1 MTAAPTLVAVSH
13 GTSDPRGQGAIR
25 RLVDGVRDRLPG
37 VDVRQAF
44 VDVEA
49 PDLPTVLAE
58 VSGPVTV
65 VPLLLG
71 AGFHVHVDIA
81 TAVDA
86 RVASGQPTTTAST
99 LGPDP
104 AITGLLLD
112 RLRKAELTPH
122 DAVVLAVAGSSD
134 VRARLSA
141 DRAAAMVATSLR
153 RRVRVG
159 HLGGAGRPLDQVIA
173 EARREV
179 DGPPRREASVAAGGT
194 PSGRVIVASYLLAPG
209 FFASRLD
216 ASAAD
221 VVTAPLSSG
230 VRLDDRL
237 VDVVVRRYVSPAG
250 RSQLASGRYPH
261 ASRSPLARL
270 G

>member
-1 MTAAPTLVAVSH
+1 MTAGPTLVAVSH

-25 RLVDGVRDRLPG
+25 RLVEGVRDRIPG

-58 VSGPVTV
+58 VSGPVNV

-86 RVASGQPTTTAST
+86 RVASGQPTTTAPT

-112 RLRKAELTPH
+112 RLRDVELTPD

-159 HLGGAGRPLDQVIA
+159 HLGGAGRPLEDVIA

-179 DGPPRREASVAAGGT
+179 DGG
-194 PSGRVIVASYLLAPG
+194 GRVIVASYLLAPG
-209 FFASRLD
+209 FFASQLD

-261 ASRSPLARL
+261 ASRSPLAQL

>member
-1 MTAAPTLVAVSH
+1 MIPTLVAVSH
-13 GTSDPRGQGAIR
+13 GTADPHGQGAIR
-25 RLVDGVRDRLPG
+25 RLAAAVQDRLPY
-37 VDVRQAF
+37 VAVRQAF
-44 VDVEA
+44 VDLES
-49 PDLPTVLAE
+49 PDLPSVLAD
-58 VSGPVTV
+58 VDGPVSV

-86 RVASGQPTTTAST
+86 RVAAGQPTATAPT

-112 RLRKAELTPH
+112 RLRAVELTPD

-159 HLGGAGRPLDQVIA
+159 HLGGTGRPLEQVIA

-179 DGPPRREASVAAGGT
+179 GGH
-194 PSGRVIVASYLLAPG
+194 GRVVAASYLLAPG

-216 ASAAD
+216 ASSAD
-221 VVTAPLSSG
+221 IVTAPLSSG

-237 VDVVVRRYVSPAG
+237 VDVVVRRYAAAG
-250 RSQLASGRYPH
+250 RSQR
-261 ASRSPLARL
+261 ASRPPLAQL

>member
-1 MTAAPTLVAVSH
+1 MTHHTLVAVSH
-13 GTSDPRGQGAIR
+13 GTSDPRGQGAVL
-25 RLVDGVRDRLPG
+25 RLVQTLGDRLPG

-49 PDLPTVLAE
+49 PDFPSVLAD
-58 VSGPVTV
+58 VDGPATV

-86 RVASGQPTTTAST
+86 RIAAGQPTTTAPT

-112 RLRKAELTPH
+112 RLRDADLAPD

-141 DRAAAMVATSLR
+141 DRAAAMLATALR

-159 HLGGAGRPLDQVIA
+159 HLGGAGRPLEQVIA
-173 EARREV
+173 EARRE
-179 DGPPRREASVAAGGT
+179 AGGT
-194 PSGRVIVASYLLAPG
+194 GRGRVIAANYLLAPG
-209 FFASRLD
+209 FFASRLE
-216 ASAAD
+216 ASSAE
-221 VVTAPLSSG
+221 VVTAPLSAS

-237 VDVVVRRYVSPAG
+237 VDVALRRY
-250 RSQLASGRYPH
+250 RE

>member
-1 MTAAPTLVAVSH
+1 MTLSRLVAVSH
-13 GTSDPRGQGAIR
+13 GTSDPRGQGAVR
-25 RLVDGVRDRLPG
+25 RLVEAVRDRIPD

-49 PDLPTVLAE
+49 PDLPSVLAE

-86 RVASGQPTTTAST
+86 RAAAGQPTTTAPT

-112 RLRKAELTPH
+112 RLRDVDLAPE
-122 DAVVLAVAGSSD
+122 DAIVLAVAGSSD

-141 DRAAAMVATSLR
+141 DRAASMVATSLR

-159 HLGGAGRPLDQVIA
+159 HLGGSGRPLEHVVA

-179 DGPPRREASVAAGGT
+179 DGR
-194 PSGRVIVASYLLAPG
+194 GRVVAASYLLAPG
-209 FFASRLD
+209 FFAERLD
-216 ASAAD
+216 ASSAD

-237 VDVVVRRYVSPAG
+237 VDVVIRRYVES
-250 RSQLASGRYPH
+250 
-261 ASRSPLARL
+261 SRSALALL

>member
-1 MTAAPTLVAVSH
+1 MIPTLVAVSH
-13 GTSDPRGQGAIR
+13 GTSDPRGQGAIK
-25 RLVDGVRDRLPG
+25 RLVDAVQDRLPY
-37 VDVRQAF
+37 VVVRQAF

-49 PDLPTVLAE
+49 PDLPTVLTD

-86 RVASGQPTTTAST
+86 RLASGQPTTTAPT

-104 AITGLLLD
+104 GITGLLLD
-112 RLRKAELTPH
+112 RLRSAELTPD

-153 RRVRVG
+153 GRVRVG
-159 HLGGAGRPLDQVIA
+159 HLGGAGRPLEQVIA

-179 DGPPRREASVAAGGT
+179 DRR
-194 PSGRVIVASYLLAPG
+194 GRVIVASYLLAPG

-230 VRLDDRL
+230 VLLDDRL
-237 VDVVVRRYVSPAG
+237 VDVVVRRYADATWP
-250 RSQLASGRYPH
+250 
-261 ASRSPLARL
+261 PLARL

>member
-1 MTAAPTLVAVSH
+1 MTAGPTLVAVSH

-25 RLVDGVRDRLPG
+25 RLVEGVRDRIPG

-58 VSGPVTV
+58 VSGPVNV

-86 RVASGQPTTTAST
+86 RVASGQPTTTAPT

-112 RLRKAELTPH
+112 RLRDVELTPD

-159 HLGGAGRPLDQVIA
+159 HLGGAGRPLEDVIA

-179 DGPPRREASVAAGGT
+179 DGG
-194 PSGRVIVASYLLAPG
+194 GRVIVASYLLAPG
-209 FFASRLD
+209 FFASQLD

-221 VVTAPLSSG
+221 VVTAHLSSG

-261 ASRSPLARL
+261 ASRSPLAQL

>member
-1 MTAAPTLVAVSH
+1 MTPTGLVAVSH
-13 GTSDPRGQGAIR
+13 GTSDAHGQGAIR

-44 VDVEA
+44 VDVET
-49 PDLPTVLAE
+49 PDLASVLAE
-58 VSGPVTV
+58 VHGPVAV
-65 VPLLLG
+65 VPFLLG

-81 TAVDA
+81 TAVEA
-86 RVASGQPTTTAST
+86 RVAAGQPTTTAST
-99 LGPDP
+99 LGPDQ

-112 RLRKAELTPH
+112 RLRDVELTPH
-122 DAVVLAVAGSSD
+122 DAVVLVVAGSSD

-141 DRAAAMVATSLR
+141 DRAAAMIATSLR

-173 EARREV
+173 EARREI
-179 DGPPRREASVAAGGT
+179 DGR
-194 PSGRVIVASYLLAPG
+194 GRVVAASYLLAPG

-216 ASAAD
+216 ASSAD

-230 VRLDDRL
+230 VLLDDRL
-237 VDVVVRRYVSPAG
+237 VDVVVQRYVAAD
-250 RSQLASGRYPH
+250 RSQP

>member
-1 MTAAPTLVAVSH
+1 MSLETTPTLVAVSH
-13 GTSDPRGQGAIR
+13 GTSDPRGQGAVR
-25 RLVDGVRDRLPG
+25 RLVQAIGDRFPD

-49 PDLPTVLAE
+49 PDLPSVLADVRGPATVL
-58 VSGPVTV
+58 
-65 VPLLLG
+65 PLLLG

-86 RVASGQPTTTAST
+86 RIVAGQPTTTAST

-104 AITGLLLD
+104 AITGLLLN
-112 RLRKAELTPH
+112 RLRDADLAPD

-141 DRAAAMVATSLR
+141 DRAAAMLATSLR

-159 HLGGAGRPLDQVIA
+159 HLGGAGRPLEQVIA
-173 EARREV
+173 EARREA
-179 DGPPRREASVAAGGT
+179 RGT
-194 PSGRVIVASYLLAPG
+194 GRGRVFAASYLLAPG
-209 FFASRLD
+209 FFASRLE
-216 ASAAD
+216 ASSAE
-221 VVTAPLSSG
+221 VVTAPLSAG

-237 VDVVVRRYVSPAG
+237 VDVAVRRYQEASP
-250 RSQLASGRYPH
+250 
-261 ASRSPLARL
+261 SPLARL

>member
-1 MTAAPTLVAVSH
+1 MIPTLVAVSH

-25 RLVDGVRDRLPG
+25 RLAESVQDRLPYTA
-37 VDVRQAF
+37 VRQAF

-49 PDLPTVLAE
+49 PDVASVLAE
-58 VSGPVTV
+58 TRGPVSV

-71 AGFHVHVDIA
+71 AGFHVHVDIE
-81 TAVDA
+81 TAVEA
-86 RVASGQPTTTAST
+86 RVAAGQPTTIAPT

-112 RLRKAELTPH
+112 RLSDVELSPD

-159 HLGGAGRPLDQVIA
+159 HLGGAGRPLEQVIA

-179 DGPPRREASVAAGGT
+179 GGR
-194 PSGRVIVASYLLAPG
+194 GRVVAASYLLAPG
-209 FFASRLD
+209 FFAERLD
-216 ASAAD
+216 ASSAD
-221 VVTAPLSSG
+221 IVTAPLSSG

-237 VDVVVRRYVSPAG
+237 VDVVVRRYAAAG
-250 RSQLASGRYPH
+250 RSQ
-261 ASRSPLARL
+261 RSLSLARL

>member
-1 MTAAPTLVAVSH
+1 MPTTLVAVSH
-13 GTSDPRGQGAIR
+13 GTADPRGRGAIG
-25 RLVDGVRDRLPG
+25 RLVDAVRDRLPG

-44 VDVEA
+44 VDVET
-49 PDLPTVLAE
+49 PDLPAVLADIR
-58 VSGPVTV
+58 GPATV

-81 TAVDA
+81 AAVDA
-86 RVASGQPTTTAST
+86 RVAAGGSTVTSPT

-104 AITGLLLD
+104 AITGVLLD
-112 RLRKAELTPH
+112 RLRDVQLTPD

-141 DRAAAMVATSLR
+141 DRAAAMLATSLR

-159 HLGGAGRPLDQVIA
+159 HLGGLGRPLEEVVA
-173 EARREV
+173 EARRET
-179 DGPPRREASVAAGGT
+179 E
-194 PSGRVIVASYLLAPG
+194 GRVIAASYLLAPG
-209 FFASRLD
+209 FFATRLD
-216 ASAAD
+216 ASSAD
-221 VVTAPLSSG
+221 LVTSPLSSG

-237 VDVVVRRYVSPAG
+237 VDVVVRRYRQASLSPV
-250 RSQLASGRYPH
+250 
-261 ASRSPLARL
+261 ARL

>member
-1 MTAAPTLVAVSH
+1 VSLEAATRTLIVVSH
-13 GTSDPRGQGAIR
+13 GTSDPRGQGAVR
-25 RLVDGVRDRLPG
+25 RLVEGVRDRLPG

-49 PDLPTVLAE
+49 PDLTSVLAE
-58 VSGPVTV
+58 ATGPATV

-81 TAVDA
+81 TAVEA
-86 RVASGQPTTTAST
+86 RPGTVTTPT
-99 LGPDP
+99 LGPDRR
-104 AITGLLLD
+104 ITGILLD
-112 RLRKAELTPH
+112 RLRDVGLGDD

-141 DRAAAMVATSLR
+141 DRAAAMLATALR

-159 HLGGAGRPLDQVIA
+159 HLGGAGRPLEQVIA
-173 EARREV
+173 EARTQGNRV
-179 DGPPRREASVAAGGT
+179 VA
-194 PSGRVIVASYLLAPG
+194 ASYLLAPG

-216 ASAAD
+216 ASSAD

-230 VRLDDRL
+230 VRVDARL
-237 VDVVVRRYVSPAG
+237 VDVVVHRY
-250 RSQLASGRYPH
+250 LA
-261 ASRSPLARL
+261 AEPLARL

>member
-1 MTAAPTLVAVSH
+1 MTLSRLVAVSH
-13 GTSDPRGQGAIR
+13 GTSDPRGQGAVR
-25 RLVDGVRDRLPG
+25 RLVEAVRDRIPD

-49 PDLPTVLAE
+49 PDLPSVLAE

-86 RVASGQPTTTAST
+86 RAAAGQPTTTAPT

-112 RLRKAELTPH
+112 RLRDVDLAPE
-122 DAVVLAVAGSSD
+122 DAIVLAVAGSSD

-141 DRAAAMVATSLR
+141 DRAAALVATSLR

-159 HLGGAGRPLDQVIA
+159 HLGGAGRPLEQVIA
-173 EARREV
+173 EARREA
-179 DGPPRREASVAAGGT
+179 DGL
-194 PSGRVIVASYLLAPG
+194 GRVVAASYLLAPG
-209 FFASRLD
+209 FFAERLD
-216 ASAAD
+216 ASSAD

-237 VDVVVRRYVSPAG
+237 VDVVIRRYVES
-250 RSQLASGRYPH
+250 
-261 ASRSPLARL
+261 SRSALALL

>member
-1 MTAAPTLVAVSH
+1 MTPALVAVSH

-25 RLVDGVRDRLPG
+25 RLVEGLSDRLPG
-37 VDVRQAF
+37 VEVRQAF

-49 PDLPTVLAE
+49 PDLSTVLAE

-86 RVASGQPTTTAST
+86 RVAAGQPTTTAAT

-112 RLRKAELTPH
+112 RLRGVDLAPDDT
-122 DAVVLAVAGSSD
+122 VVLAVAGSSD
-134 VRARLSA
+134 VRARLAA
-141 DRAAAMVATSLR
+141 DRAAAMLASGLR
-153 RRVRVG
+153 RRIRVG
-159 HLGGAGRPLDQVIA
+159 HLGGAGRPLEQVIA
-173 EARREV
+173 EARRE
-179 DGPPRREASVAAGGT
+179 GR
-194 PSGRVIVASYLLAPG
+194 GRVVAASYLLAPG
-209 FFASRLD
+209 FFASRLA
-216 ASAAD
+216 ASSAD

-237 VDVVVRRYVSPAG
+237 VDVAVRRYGSPAG
-250 RSQLASGRYPH
+250 LSQHASGRYPQ
-261 ASRSPLARL
+261 ASPSSLERL
-270 G
+270 E

>member
-1 MTAAPTLVAVSH
+1 MIPTLVAVSH
-13 GTSDPRGQGAIR
+13 GTSDPRGQGAVH
-25 RLVDGVRDRLPG
+25 RLAAAVQDRLPY
-37 VDVRQAF
+37 VAVRQAF
-44 VDVEA
+44 VDVES
-49 PDLPTVLAE
+49 PDLESVLAE
-58 VSGPVTV
+58 VRGPVTV

-81 TAVDA
+81 TAVEA
-86 RVASGQPTTTAST
+86 RVAAGQATTTAAT

-104 AITGLLLD
+104 AITGVLLD
-112 RLRKAELTPH
+112 RLRDVDLTPH

-159 HLGGAGRPLDQVIA
+159 HLGGAGRPLEQVIA
-173 EARREV
+173 EARREI
-179 DGPPRREASVAAGGT
+179 GGRA
-194 PSGRVIVASYLLAPG
+194 RVIAASYLLAPG

-216 ASAAD
+216 ASSAD

-230 VRLDDRL
+230 VLLDDRL
-237 VDVVVRRYVSPAG
+237 VDVVVRRYVAASPSA
-250 RSQLASGRYPH
+250 
-261 ASRSPLARL
+261 LARL

>member
-1 MTAAPTLVAVSH
+1 MRRDMIPTLVAVSH
-13 GTSDPRGQGAIR
+13 GTADPHGQGAIR
-25 RLVDGVRDRLPG
+25 RLAAAVQDRLPY
-37 VDVRQAF
+37 VAVRQAF
-44 VDVEA
+44 VDLES
-49 PDLPTVLAE
+49 PDLPSVLAD
-58 VSGPVTV
+58 VDGPVSV

-86 RVASGQPTTTAST
+86 RVAAGQPTATAPT

-112 RLRKAELTPH
+112 RLRAVELTPD

-159 HLGGAGRPLDQVIA
+159 HLGGTGRPLEQVIA

-179 DGPPRREASVAAGGT
+179 GGH
-194 PSGRVIVASYLLAPG
+194 GRVVAASYLLAPG

-216 ASAAD
+216 ASSAD
-221 VVTAPLSSG
+221 IVTAPLSSG

-237 VDVVVRRYVSPAG
+237 VDVVVQRYAAAG
-250 RSQLASGRYPH
+250 RSQR
-261 ASRSPLARL
+261 ASRSPLAQL

>member
-1 MTAAPTLVAVSH
+1 MTPATLVAVSH

-25 RLVDGVRDRLPG
+25 RLVEGVRDRLPG

-49 PDLPTVLAE
+49 PDLPFVLAE
-58 VSGPVTV
+58 ASGPVTV

-86 RVASGQPTTTAST
+86 RVAGGQPTTTAPT

-112 RLRKAELTPH
+112 RLRALELTAD

-159 HLGGAGRPLDQVIA
+159 HLGGSGRPLEQVVA
-173 EARREV
+173 EARHEV
-179 DGPPRREASVAAGGT
+179 DGR
-194 PSGRVIVASYLLAPG
+194 GRVVAASYLLAPG

-216 ASAAD
+216 ASSAD

-237 VDVVVRRYVSPAG
+237 VDVVVRRYVAASP
-250 RSQLASGRYPH
+250 
-261 ASRSPLARL
+261 SPLARL

>member
-1 MTAAPTLVAVSH
+1 MMRDMIPTLVAVSH
-13 GTSDPRGQGAIR
+13 GTADSRGQGAIR
-25 RLVDGVRDRLPG
+25 RLVGAVQDRLPY
-37 VDVRQAF
+37 VAVRQAF
-44 VDVEA
+44 VDVES
-49 PDLPTVLAE
+49 PDLATVLGS
-58 VSGPVTV
+58 VRGPVTV

-81 TAVDA
+81 TAVEA
-86 RVASGQPTTTAST
+86 RVAAGQPTMTAST

-112 RLRKAELTPH
+112 RLRDIELAPH

-141 DRAAAMVATSLR
+141 DRAAAMMATSLR

-159 HLGGAGRPLDQVIA
+159 HLGGAGRPLEQVIA
-173 EARREV
+173 EARREI
-179 DGPPRREASVAAGGT
+179 DGG
-194 PSGRVIVASYLLAPG
+194 GRVVAASYLLAPG

-216 ASAAD
+216 ASSAD

-237 VDVVVRRYVSPAG
+237 VDVVVRRYTD
-250 RSQLASGRYPH
+250 